1 MDWMPPA
8 LILFVE
14 DEPLIM
20 ALAQAL
26 LEERGYDVIVAVN
39 SQQALSVLAKRGSQI
54 SAMVTEA
61 GLRGDLSGWQLAR
74 EATRRIPALPI
85 IYTTGGLA
93 YQWATERVE
102 NSLLVQKPYV
112 PEQIFDAL
120 TKLIRSP
127 ISISPSPNQIPQ
139 SPRQ

>member
-1 MDWMPPA
+1 MPPA

-14 DEPLIM
+14 DEPLVM

-26 LEERGYDVIVAVN
+26 LEERGFDVIVAVN
-39 SQQALSVLAKRGSQI
+39 SKQALSVLAERGSQI

-102 NSLLVQKPYV
+102 DSLLVQKPYV

-120 TKLIRSP
+120 TKLIRPP

>member
-1 MDWMPPA
+1 
-8 LILFVE
+8 
-14 DEPLIM
+14 
-20 ALAQAL
+20 
-26 LEERGYDVIVAVN
+26 
-39 SQQALSVLAKRGSQI
+39 
-54 SAMVTEA
+54 
-61 GLRGDLSGWQLAR
+61 
-74 EATRRIPALPI
+74 LPI

-102 NSLLVQKPYV
+102 DSLLVQKPYV